1 MDSKPRCRLAHS
13 RFSQLLEAMVS
24 LLEGL
29 SSSSIQLS
37 TEGGRPAAALVFL
50 SWRRWTGWRKEYPP
64 ETEEGSRATST
75 ELGKGE
81 RNVQWA
87 LGKAGEDRVH
97 VVVLEE
103 QDWLFVRIYD
113 GFNSPNAPE
122 FLMGYLYRCCS
133 Q

>member
-1 MDSKPRCRLAHS
+1 
-13 RFSQLLEAMVS
+13 MVS

-29 SSSSIQLS
+29 SSSSIQS
-37 TEGGRPAAALVFL
+37 RTEGGGPAAAPMFL
-50 SWRRWTGWRKEYPP
+50 SWRRWMGWRKEYLS
-64 ETEEGSRATST
+64 ETKEGSRATST

-103 QDWLFVRIYD
+103 RGWLFVRIYD
-113 GFNSPNAPE
+113 GFNSPNASE